1 MEKTTYLKTL
11 AASIGAFLSLK
22 LGILLPVL
30 GLLSSVMIIDY
41 VTGILDAKSRGEI
54 NSRTGMWGI
63 VKKLLYGVEVAI
75 AMVVDW
81 TIINVAGQLNIDI
94 HMGTF
99 FGLLVSI
106 WLIFNEIISILENL
120 TRLGTPM
127 PSFLIKFVST
137 FKVVVENNGDM
148 LTDNLDKNIN
158 ENS

>member
-94 HMGTF
+94 HLGTF

-127 PSFLIKFVST
+127 PGFLVKFVST
-137 FKVVVENNGDM
+137 FKVVVESNGDM
-148 LTDNLDKNIN
+148 LADNLENNIN
-158 ENS
+158 NK

>member
-11 AASIGAFLSLK
+11 VASIGAFLSLK

-30 GLLSSVMIIDY
+30 GLLSLVMITDY

>member
-11 AASIGAFLSLK
+11 VASIGAFLSLK

-30 GLLSSVMIIDY
+30 GLLSLAMVTDY
-41 VTGILDAKSRGEI
+41 ITGILDAKNRGEI

-63 VKKLLYGVEVAI
+63 VKKLLYGVEVAV

-94 HMGTF
+94 HVGTF

-127 PSFLIKFVST
+127 PGFLVKFVST
-137 FKVVVENNGDM
+137 FKVVVESNGDM
-148 LTDNLDKNIN
+148 LADNLEKNIN
-158 ENS
+158 NK

>member
-11 AASIGAFLSLK
+11 VASIGAFLSFK

-30 GLLSSVMIIDY
+30 GLLSLVMITDY

>member
-11 AASIGAFLSLK
+11 VASIGAFLSLK

-30 GLLSSVMIIDY
+30 GLLALAMVTDY
-41 VTGILDAKSRGEI
+41 ITGILDAKSRGEI

-63 VKKLLYGVEVAI
+63 VKKLLYGVEVAV

-94 HMGTF
+94 HVGTF
-99 FGLLVSI
+99 FGLLVAI

-127 PSFLIKFVST
+127 PGFLVKFVST
-137 FKVVVENNGDM
+137 FKVVVESNGDM
-148 LTDNLDKNIN
+148 LADNLENNIN
-158 ENS
+158 NK

>member
-11 AASIGAFLSLK
+11 VASIGAFLSLK

-30 GLLSSVMIIDY
+30 GLLSLAMLTDY
-41 VTGILDAKSRGEI
+41 ITGILDAKSRGEI

-81 TIINVAGQLNIDI
+81 TIINVAGQFNIDI
-94 HMGTF
+94 HLGTF
-99 FGLLVSI
+99 FGLLVAI
-106 WLIFNEIISILENL
+106 WLIFNEFISILENL

-127 PSFLIKFVST
+127 PGFLVKFVST
-137 FKVVVENNGDM
+137 FKVVVESNGDM
-148 LTDNLDKNIN
+148 LADNLENNIN
-158 ENS
+158 NK

>member
-11 AASIGAFLSLK
+11 VASIGAFLSLK

-30 GLLSSVMIIDY
+30 VLLTLAMITDY

-63 VKKLLYGVEVAI
+63 IKKLLYGVEVAV

-94 HMGTF
+94 HLGTF

-127 PSFLIKFVST
+127 PGFLVKFVST
-137 FKVVVENNGDM
+137 FKVVVESNGDM
-148 LTDNLDKNIN
+148 LADNLENNIN
-158 ENS
+158 NK

>member
-11 AASIGAFLSLK
+11 VASIGAFLSLK

-30 GLLSSVMIIDY
+30 GLLSLVMITDY

-120 TRLGTPM
+120 TRLGTAM

>member
-11 AASIGAFLSLK
+11 VASIGAFLSLK

-30 GLLSSVMIIDY
+30 GLLSLAMVTDY
-41 VTGILDAKSRGEI
+41 ITGILDAKSRGEI

-63 VKKLLYGVEVAI
+63 VKKLLYGVEVAV

-94 HMGTF
+94 NIGTF
-99 FGLLVSI
+99 FGLLVAI

-127 PSFLIKFVST
+127 PGFLVKFVST
-137 FKVVVENNGDM
+137 FKVVVESNGDI
-148 LTDNLDKNIN
+148 LADNLENNIN
-158 ENS
+158 NK

>member
-11 AASIGAFLSLK
+11 VASIGAFLSLK

-30 GLLSSVMIIDY
+30 GLLSLVMITDY

-127 PSFLIKFVST
+127 PSFLVKFVST

>member
-11 AASIGAFLSLK
+11 VASIGAFLSLK

-30 GLLSSVMIIDY
+30 GLLSLAMVTDY
-41 VTGILDAKSRGEI
+41 ITGILDAKSRGEI

-63 VKKLLYGVEVAI
+63 IKKLLYGVEVAV

-94 HMGTF
+94 HLGTF

-127 PSFLIKFVST
+127 PGFLVKFVST
-137 FKVVVENNGDM
+137 FKVVVESNGDM
-148 LTDNLDKNIN
+148 LADNLENNIN
-158 ENS
+158 NK

>member
-11 AASIGAFLSLK
+11 VASIGAFLSLK

-30 GLLSSVMIIDY
+30 GLLSLVMITDY

-127 PSFLIKFVST
+127 PSFLVKFVST

-148 LTDNLDKNIN
+148 LADNLDKNIN
-158 ENS
+158 ENI

>member
-11 AASIGAFLSLK
+11 VASIGAFLSLK

-30 GLLSSVMIIDY
+30 GLLSLVMITDY

-148 LTDNLDKNIN
+148 LTDNLDKNRKR
-158 ENS
+158 E

>member
-11 AASIGAFLSLK
+11 VASIGAFLSLK

-30 GLLSSVMIIDY
+30 GLLSLVMITDY

-127 PSFLIKFVST
+127 PSFLVKFVST
-137 FKVVVENNGDM
+137 FKIVVENNGDM
-148 LTDNLDKNIN
+148 LADNLDKNIN
-158 ENS
+158 ENI

>member
-1 MEKTTYLKTL
+1 
-11 AASIGAFLSLK
+11 
-22 LGILLPVL
+22 
-30 GLLSSVMIIDY
+30 
-41 VTGILDAKSRGEI
+41 
-54 NSRTGMWGI
+54 
-63 VKKLLYGVEVAI
+63 
-75 AMVVDW
+75 MVVDW